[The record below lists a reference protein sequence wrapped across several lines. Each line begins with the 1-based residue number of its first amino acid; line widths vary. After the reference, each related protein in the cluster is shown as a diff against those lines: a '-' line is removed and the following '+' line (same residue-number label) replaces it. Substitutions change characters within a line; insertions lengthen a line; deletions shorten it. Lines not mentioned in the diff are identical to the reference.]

1 MQQDPYQL
9 RVRTARL
16 SPLAEAFE
24 VVDRYAEINHRYRKL
39 IHDSREMLAATDVR
53 LTQARG
59 MGKKLMVLVRA
70 AGSDFRE
77 RLPQEQRHLLDAGLR
92 QADDLVYGDSTGQ
105 D

>member
-1 MQQDPYQL
+1 M
-9 RVRTARL
+9 

-24 VVDRYAEINHRYRKL
+24 VVDRHAEINHRYRKL

-70 AGSDFRE
+70 AGPDFRE
-77 RLPQEQRHLLDAGLR
+77 RLSPEQLRLLDAGLR